1 MAPYREALN
10 ATRSGGQLPPTS
22 EAERRRSST
31 APSSDLFVRIALD
44 EMGNKRLLLE
54 DAEGNL
60 LGSEDAGG
68 FTELP
73 AAGDLETSRTKLSTL
88 PGWAREKIEAL
99 VSLMM
104 LYSISRKKFCRESCE
119 I

>member
-1 MAPYREALN
+1 MN
-10 ATRSGGQLPPTS
+10 ATRSGGKLPPTS

-99 VSLMM
+99 VNLMM